1 MKRLNSGQFF
11 YIVIRKGCKECV
23 FLCQSHIDQIFRK
36 RWQNYGHFSHSNCDL
51 AAFRSQSPLEALVPI
66 PLLTEVLSQLNEV
79 PQFGQL
85 FSHCDS
91 DSRPHC
97 DGSCIGR
104 ESDPASLGTE
114 ENSTLSVLKWMLH
127 WPGIEPGPPAWQAR
141 ILPLNHQCLVL
152 HQKQPSNFD
161 FRNQIQN
168 ACWH

>member
-114 ENSTLSVLKWMLH
+114 DNSTTKCAKVNAALAGNRTRASRVAGENSTTEPPMPVLASVLDPVMS
-127 WPGIEPGPPAWQAR
+127 
-141 ILPLNHQCLVL
+141 
-152 HQKQPSNFD
+152 QPH
-161 FRNQIQN
+161 I
-168 ACWH
+168 

>member
-85 FSHCDS
+85 FSHCD
-91 DSRPHC
+91 R
-97 DGSCIGR
+97 SCIGR

-114 ENSTLSVLKWMLH
+114 DNYTTKCAKVNAALAGNRTRASRVAGENSTTEPPMPVLASVLDPVMS
-127 WPGIEPGPPAWQAR
+127 
-141 ILPLNHQCLVL
+141 
-152 HQKQPSNFD
+152 QPH
-161 FRNQIQN
+161 I
-168 ACWH
+168 